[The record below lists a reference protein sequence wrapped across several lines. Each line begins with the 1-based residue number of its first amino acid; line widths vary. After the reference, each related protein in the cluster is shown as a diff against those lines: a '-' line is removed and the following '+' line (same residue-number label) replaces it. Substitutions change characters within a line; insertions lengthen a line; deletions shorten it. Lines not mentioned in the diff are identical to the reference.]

1 MKSLAQF
8 LKDNEISDSQKK
20 LQDIMKG
27 YEFPQPEG
35 PENNLTKGNTYSF
48 PEAIK
53 QKPSPYA
60 AKGEKAGEKSKPFG
74 DMGTPKMDFD
84 LKYGKL
90 KKSAEVSSLE
100 TKFKALKSKLPLGDK
115 KSK

>member
-35 PENNLTKGNTYSF
+35 PENNLTKGNTYGF
-48 PEAIK
+48 PEAI
-53 QKPSPYA
+53 
-60 AKGEKAGEKSKPFG
+60 
-74 DMGTPKMDFD
+74 
-84 LKYGKL
+84 
-90 KKSAEVSSLE
+90 
-100 TKFKALKSKLPLGDK
+100 
-115 KSK
+115 

>member
-35 PENNLTKGNTYSF
+35 PENNLTKGNTYGF

-53 QKPSPYA
+53 QKPSPYT
-60 AKGEKAGEKSKPFG
+60 AKGEMAAKMEAKKTGKPMKKA
-74 DMGTPKMDFD
+74 
-84 LKYGKL
+84 
-90 KKSAEVSSLE
+90 KK
-100 TKFKALKSKLPLGDK
+100 K
-115 KSK
+115 K